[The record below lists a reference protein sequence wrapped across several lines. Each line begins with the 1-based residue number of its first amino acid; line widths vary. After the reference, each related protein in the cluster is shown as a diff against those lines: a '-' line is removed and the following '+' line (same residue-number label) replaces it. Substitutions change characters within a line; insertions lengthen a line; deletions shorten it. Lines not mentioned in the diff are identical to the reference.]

1 MKLNLRD
8 SPDLSELFSV
18 YTFKTF
24 QRISGESSLD
34 IEHPWEQVINVQ
46 SNDSLIGNMA
56 HIVYEYIYESD
67 LF

>member
-24 QRISGESSLD
+24 HRILGEPSLD
-34 IEHPWEQVINVQ
+34 IEHPWTQVINVKMTVV
-46 SNDSLIGNMA
+46 LA
-56 HIVYEYIYESD
+56 TYEPYTREEHPIQP
-67 LF
+67 F